1 MLCGVVLTKEDIVCW
16 NPLQAASRNNP
27 QPSLN
32 FSLTFK
38 NNILFPGGLRKKKK
52 KKSVLFS
59 RNTFQLQISDYML
72 EKPYSLSASLT
83 LVSMHRYCLTID
95 FNWLLLDINKGHLP
109 SKQHVCHSSLFPPFE
124 YRVSLK
130 QWRPNPRNPPPPQKK
145 KKWI

>member
-1 MLCGVVLTKEDIVCW
+1 MRCCIDKGEHCLLKST
-16 NPLQAASRNNP
+16 ASSKQK
-27 QPSLN
+27 QPSTL
-32 FSLTFK
+32 SE
-38 NNILFPGGLRKKKK
+38 LFFDFQKQYFISGGVEKKKK

-124 YRVSLK
+124 YRVSLQ
-130 QWRPNPRNPPPPQKK
+130 QWRPNPRNPPPQKK